1 MNGWLKGWLASEA
14 ANHDKI
20 EVKRIYIDL
29 NEGNLYDGVIF
40 SQIMYWHGVSRE
52 TGKPRMSIERD
63 GNLWLVKGY
72 GDWWEECR
80 IIEPT
85 ARAAINRIANRG
97 LIVKKLWKFN
107 GAPTLHI
114 RMDWESLEEQLM
126 WLCDEVSNGFDS
138 KYQIGNDTSYQ
149 NDPIA
154 DVKSLTDTTSDTT
167 TDTTAKKK
175 RTRNSSSKKKDKTPI
190 TQLRARLE
198 PHTVLAAALLDLF
211 DAGYKQSIHK
221 PCEYLITQVQLEKYV
236 PILEDLALLKATAD
250 EVLAVHKYLKPG
262 YTKNGWTVGLKTIV
276 EKLPAYR
283 AWRDSG
289 GENKIITG
297 VWGETTPPELPDVGL
312 SPEERKALVSGT
324 KKAVSA

>member
-14 ANHDKI
+14 ANQDKI

-40 SQIMYWHGVSRE
+40 SQIMYWHGISRE

-63 GNLWLVKGY
+63 GKLWLVKGY

-85 ARAAINRIANRG
+85 ARAAINRIAKRG

-126 WLCDEVSNGFDS
+126 WLCDDISNGFDS
-138 KYQIGNDTSYQ
+138 KYQIGNDMSYQ
-149 NDPIA
+149 NDLIPQ
-154 DVKSLTDTTSDTT
+154 VKSLTDTTSDTT
-167 TDTTAKKK
+167 SESKAKKP
-175 RTRNSSSKKKDKTPI
+175 RTPSKDLP
-190 TQLRARLE
+190 ANPYASE
-198 PHTVLAAALLDLF
+198 DVLILSWAAALKLTALGIGANVCTSSARKKAAEMLKWD
-211 DAGYKQSIHK
+211 
-221 PCEYLITQVQLEKYV
+221 V
-236 PILEDLALLKATAD
+236 PATAD
-250 EVLAVHKYLKPG
+250 EIRLVTLEGKKRRSDYPFEFIPSDLISH
-262 YTKNGWTVGLKTIV
+262 
-276 EKLPAYR
+276 R
-283 AWRDSG
+283 AKQAKG
-289 GENKIITG
+289 KIITG
-297 VWGETTPPELPDVGL
+297 VWAETTAPELPDVGL
-312 SPEERKALVSGT
+312 SSEERKALIAGT